1 MLIEVAA
8 LVGHGVPWDV
18 AMSMPR
24 VRRMAFLVA
33 FGELAGG
40 RYDWSTQQWEYP
52 DG

>member
-1 MLIEVAA
+1 MVIEVAA
-8 LVGHGVPWDV
+8 LVANGVPWNV
-18 AMSMPR
+18 AMDMPR

-40 RYDWSTQQWEYP
+40 RYDWNARQWEDP